1 MKKLFFLISIFF
13 ISCTDQIDPI
23 IDDSFPIPPELIGKW
38 KKIEIYETNG
48 VCIYPC
54 WRDYISGN
62 EYHVWF
68 KEDNQYERTDGV
80 PTCLT
85 GTYTVSKGNLLK
97 YTTVCGGE
105 QEVLIE
111 SLSWDTLI
119 IDFQNFEA
127 FKAKYFKVTSESE

>member
-1 MKKLFFLISIFF
+1 MKKIFLVLSILLISC
-13 ISCTDQIDPI
+13 STQNDPI
-23 IDDSFPIPPELIGKW
+23 IEDISPIPPELIGKW
-38 KKIEIYETNG
+38 KIVEVYESESGLNP
-48 VCIYPC
+48 I
-54 WRDYISGN
+54 WRTYNSGN

-68 KEDNQYERTDGV
+68 KEDNQYEKTDGV

-97 YTTVCGGE
+97 YTNVCGGE

-127 FKAKYFKVTSESE
+127 FKAKYFKISEENE